1 MHIDKVNS
9 QIDILPTVLNMFGIE
24 YINENYIGSD
34 IFDKSYTGFAF
45 FSDYSWYDGNVYV
58 ENGEIIGGGK
68 MNEEQLNEKNS
79 FINSLIRK
87 NDLTL
92 KYDYFKRMDN

>member
-1 MHIDKVNS
+1 
-9 QIDILPTVLNMFGIE
+9 
-24 YINENYIGSD
+24 
-34 IFDKSYTGFAF
+34 
-45 FSDYSWYDGNVYV
+45 
-58 ENGEIIGGGK
+58 